1 MPLSPLPVWITKL
14 KEVKDNIAM
23 NLKLVRWLIAHQ
35 EILLK
40 VVAIAKKYSPTLPY
54 IEQWAIADQI
64 ARVVIPVLQAELV
77 TPHAMA
83 ADWDETTVDDAFALG
98 AEVHA
103 LGVDWQMI
111 VEVIIPILTAILHV
125 LKESDH

>member
-1 MPLSPLPVWITKL
+1 MPLSPLPAWITKL

-40 VVAIAKKYSPTLPY
+40 VVDIAKKYSPALPY
-54 IEQWAIADQI
+54 IDQWAIADEI

-77 TPHAMA
+77 APHAMK
-83 ADWDETTVDDAFALG
+83 ADLDDSVDDAFALG

-103 LGVDWQMI
+103 MGVDWKTI
-111 VEVIIPILTAILHV
+111 VEVIIPILTAILQV